1 MTIEFELKE
10 YLEKEFKTLNEKM
23 DQRFEGIEQRFKGID
38 QRFEGVDQR
47 FEGIDQ
53 RFEGI
58 EKEFKNINQKLGT
71 IESELKDQRDTE
83 KEITNDIN
91 VLKTKFNVLIA
102 ILSPIGLAL
111 LAGIVKIVFFSET
124 LLN

>member
-23 DQRFEGIEQRFKGID
+23 DQRFEGIDQRFEGID
-38 QRFEGVDQR
+38 QRFK
-47 FEGIDQ
+47 GIDQ

-58 EKEFKNINQKLGT
+58 EKEFENINQKLGT
-71 IESELKDQRDTE
+71 IESELKDQRDRE
-83 KEITNDIN
+83 KEVTNDIN
-91 VLKTKFNVLIA
+91 ILKTKFNVLIA

-111 LAGIVKIVFFSET
+111 LAGIVKIVFFSDT